1 MNTVESLIELRD
13 VKNVLITRTDRM
25 GDVILT
31 LPLAGFAKS
40 IFKESRI
47 KFLARKYVAD
57 LIGNYPEIDEVIY
70 YDEFASFKD
79 KYKFFKSRKIDL
91 VIFAKPE
98 FELAVLFFLLRVRYR
113 IGSGYRW
120 YSFLFNRKVYE
131 HRKTSEKHES
141 EYNLN
146 LLKNFFPE
154 VSFEKTFHFKYTDT
168 EKSGLSEK
176 LTATG
181 LDMHSDYIVI
191 HPGSGNSAKDLP
203 VETLNRFACK
213 FSKKYPGFKI
223 VITGTEPEKLLAE
236 TFVKSENQNLIDL
249 TGGLNLKELMILID
263 NARLFISNS
272 TGPIHL
278 AGALNKNI
286 IGFYPN
292 KKPSNEE
299 RWGPLSENAIILK
312 PSGEDDNM
320 SDINEDDLIVA
331 ANKFL
336 A

>member
-1 MNTVESLIELRD
+1 MNSEESKINLGD

-31 LPLAGFAKS
+31 LPLAGFARK
-40 IFKESRI
+40 IFEDSRI
-47 KFLARKYVAD
+47 IFLARKYVAD
-57 LIGNYPEIDEVIY
+57 LIGNYPEIDEVIF

-168 EKSGLSEK
+168 GKRGLSEK
-176 LTATG
+176 LTTTG

-203 VETLNRFACK
+203 VETLNRFAGK

-286 IGFYPN
+286 IGFYPS

-299 RWGPLSENAIILK
+299 RWGPLSVNAIILK

-320 SDINEDDLIVA
+320 SDINEDDIIVA